1 MKDMKRLFGYMGP
14 YKKDMILGALF
25 VMIETGF
32 ELFIPIMISNL
43 IDIGVANHDVNYI
56 YPESVKFILF
66 CNQLSIQNWL
76 SIALIAVFFQFPQ

>member
-1 MKDMKRLFGYMGP
+1 MNNVKNSKGVEFMKDMKRLFGYMGP

-43 IDIGVANHDVNYI
+43 IDI
-56 YPESVKFILF
+56 
-66 CNQLSIQNWL
+66 
-76 SIALIAVFFQFPQ
+76 

>member
-56 YPESVKFILF
+56 M
-66 CNQLSIQNWL
+66 
-76 SIALIAVFFQFPQ
+76 

>member
-56 YPESVKFILF
+56 YVIHKRQENLDFTRFL
-66 CNQLSIQNWL
+66 
-76 SIALIAVFFQFPQ
+76 AFFVTSLLLVQC